1 MDKNTILAFLLII
14 LVLIGSQF
22 LYKPA
27 VPAVPATKIE
37 TVKPSESQT
46 AVQSPSELTK
56 TPEIGIAQP
65 AVIAAAQPD
74 SNLYQPASSKDITIE
89 TDNYKAVFNSAGAT
103 LKSWTLKKYRQR
115 TDSSQIIDLIRA
127 NTRNLSSDFFLAAGG
142 KVEEFS
148 YEVDQDLIQLSSQ
161 TPSGSVVF
169 TCKNRQG
176 ATQFTKTLTF
186 YNDKYS
192 FDYTIDCTPV
202 FPQLANDGF
211 RINWLD
217 GLKYTEL
224 TKDSTNLNREDYYTQ
239 AYYKKLSDK
248 VVEFER
254 TDKPSEAVSNIDW
267 GATRTKYFEVF
278 ISTISDKQPA
288 NLKSFDKFIF
298 YPSAIKEQPTHSD
311 LGFSLYSYK
320 KNPVSRFQVFIGP
333 MDNELF
339 SSYDKGFEQTLNWG
353 WDIVKPFSFAVL
365 WAMKF
370 LHKFISNY
378 GLVVVLLSIIVS
390 LVTAPLNAK
399 SIKSSLAMKKIQPQL
414 QQIKQKFK
422 GDMQRQQVETMQLYK
437 QYGVNPFGACLPA
450 LLPMPILYGMF
461 IIFGATIEFR
471 DTGFML
477 WITDLSLPEAMFTL
491 PFNIPFYGNNVGLLP
506 ILMSVMT
513 FFQMKDSLTDPNQK
527 LTVYIMPVFLL
538 FLFNTLASGLNLYYF
553 VSNVLRFVQQKMLN
567 KKYANN

>member
-27 VPAVPATKIE
+27 KQTVPAAAPA
-37 TVKPSESQT
+37 VVNQT
-46 AVQSPSELTK
+46 EKATANPIIADTAKNAQIS
-56 TPEIGIAQP
+56 IAQP
-65 AVIAAAQPD
+65 NLIAAVQPD
-74 SNLYQPASSKDITIE
+74 SNTYQPAPVKDVTIE
-89 TDNYKAVFNSAGAT
+89 TENYLAVFSTRDAT

-115 TDSSQIIDLIRA
+115 TDSSQIIDLIRT
-127 NTRNLSSDFFLAAGG
+127 NTHNLSSDFFLAAGG
-142 KVEEFS
+142 KVEEFA
-148 YEVDQDLIQLSSQ
+148 YEVNQDLLQLN
-161 TPSGSVVF
+161 SGLSTGSIVF

-176 ATQFTKTLTF
+176 QTQFTKTLTF

-202 FPQLANDGF
+202 FPALANDGF

-248 VVEFER
+248 VVEFDR
-254 TDKPSEAVSNIDW
+254 TDKPSETVSNIDW

-298 YPSAIKEQPTHSD
+298 YPSAIKDKPTHSD

-339 SSYDKGFEQTLNWG
+339 KSYDKGFEQTLNWG

-399 SIKSSLAMKKIQPQL
+399 SIKSSMAMKKIQPQL
-414 QQIKQKFK
+414 QQIKLKFK

-491 PFNIPFYGNNVGLLP
+491 PFNIPFYGSNVGLLP

-513 FFQMKDSLTDPNQK
+513 FLQMKDSLTDPNQK
-527 LTVYIMPVFLL
+527 LTAYIMPVFLL

-553 VSNVLRFVQQKMLN
+553 VSNVLRFVQQKMLT
-567 KKYANN
+567 KKYT